1 MRCGNR
7 VCGANL
13 CRGVALNVV
22 CVGTV
27 CRTGQWGQFRVFSED
42 VKADCSDYDED
53 GMGACEC
60 MVVYVALCCVH
71 QHSRGWVAG
80 CQGPVFTTTTSTGSR
95 EKRSEHLCAWGAA
108 VVS

>member
-22 CVGTV
+22 CVVTV
-27 CRTGQWGQFRVFSED
+27 CGTGQWGQFRVFSED

-60 MVVYVALCCVH
+60 MAVYVALGVRGMCVVTLPSVARISGPGTGRSARN
-71 QHSRGWVAG
+71 SR
-80 CQGPVFTTTTSTGSR
+80 
-95 EKRSEHLCAWGAA
+95 
-108 VVS
+108 